1 MAVTEGMIAYVSPY
15 TVSVSGPFTSALFTY
30 YSPIAASMLAAE
42 GGADLAAALYDHC
55 HALLIAHLYTVKGGE
70 TALLSFS
77 SGDVEWAK
85 SVTMM
90 EKGTTPFLLEAREI
104 IAQQVAADAGGS
116 MGTDIPLADVQRADA
131 DVGQLRLDRATPIT
145 FFRGL

>member
-1 MAVTEGMIAYVSPY
+1 MTVSAAMIGYVSPY
-15 TVSVSGPFTSALFTY
+15 TVSDSGAFTTALFAY
-30 YSPIAASMLAAE
+30 YSPIAASMLENE
-42 GGADLAAALYDHC
+42 GGADLPAALYDHC
-55 HALLIAHLYTVKGGE
+55 HALMIAHLYAVKGGE

-104 IAQQVAADAGGS
+104 ITAHAAAGAGETMTADVA
-116 MGTDIPLADVQRADA
+116 LADVTRADA
-131 DVGQLRLDRATPIT
+131 DVGQLRLDRAAPVS